1 MDECVTLEA
10 GPIKLDTPEPCRS
23 VVGVY
28 DDIAVRSLSDGSTL
42 SVAWPTP
49 PETNRQ
55 GGVVVRAAGDPS
67 ALVGP
72 HRALVAGL
80 SSDVRYVRVNPL
92 GQQVDRLMGPWRVGA
107 AMFTAFGVLALL
119 VASLGLYSV
128 LAFGVARR
136 KRELG
141 IRAALGARRQ
151 DLIRMIMRQ
160 AFRLVIGGLVAGA
173 AVVVVAGRIL
183 DSVLF
188 GVTAKDPMV
197 FGLVAATLLGA
208 GLFAALVP
216 AWNATTIDPAA
227 TMQAD

>member
-1 MDECVTLEA
+1 
-10 GPIKLDTPEPCRS
+10 
-23 VVGVY
+23 
-28 DDIAVRSLSDGSTL
+28 
-42 SVAWPTP
+42 
-49 PETNRQ
+49 
-55 GGVVVRAAGDPS
+55 
-67 ALVGP
+67 
-72 HRALVAGL
+72 
-80 SSDVRYVRVNPL
+80 
-92 GQQVDRLMGPWRVGA
+92 
-107 AMFTAFGVLALL
+107 MFSAFGVLALL
-119 VASLGLYSV
+119 VASLGLYSA
-128 LAFGVARR
+128 LAFDVARR